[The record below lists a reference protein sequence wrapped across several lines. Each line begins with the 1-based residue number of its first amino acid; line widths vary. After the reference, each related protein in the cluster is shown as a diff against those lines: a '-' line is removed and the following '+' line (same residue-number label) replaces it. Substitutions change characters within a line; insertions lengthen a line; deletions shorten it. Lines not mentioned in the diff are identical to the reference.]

1 MRLLKETREFIMT
14 RVSSFLA
21 LCAALVLAAGVAFAG
36 PLDGPKQEGL
46 IGERP
51 DGYVG
56 FVVDEIPADV
66 KKLVDRT
73 NKERRAEYEKVA
85 QQNGTSVEAVEAI
98 FGEKLIARQA
108 PGTYVM
114 TADGK
119 WVQK

>member
-1 MRLLKETREFIMT
+1 MMRRVPTLLAMF
-14 RVSSFLA
+14 
-21 LCAALVLAAGVAFAG
+21 AAFAIWAGAAVAG
-36 PLDGPKQEGL
+36 PLDGPKQDGL

-85 QQNGTSVEAVEAI
+85 QQTGTSLEAVEAI

-114 TADGK
+114 SADGK

>member
-1 MRLLKETREFIMT
+1 METISMMRRLSSLLA
-14 RVSSFLA
+14 VL
-21 LCAALVLAAGVAFAG
+21 AALVIWAGVAVAG
-36 PLDGPKQEGL
+36 PLDGPKQDGL

-56 FVVDEIPADV
+56 FVADEIPADV

-85 QQNGTSVEAVEAI
+85 KQNGTSVEAVEAI

>member
-1 MRLLKETREFIMT
+1 MTFPKETTSMMR
-14 RVSSFLA
+14 RVSTLLA
-21 LCAALVLAAGVAFAG
+21 SLAALVVWAGVALAG

-56 FVVDEIPADV
+56 FVVDEVPADV

-85 QQNGTSVEAVEAI
+85 KQTGTSREAVEAI
-98 FGEKLIARQA
+98 FGEKLISRQA

-114 TADGK
+114 TSGGQ

>member
-1 MRLLKETREFIMT
+1 MKTILSTLMAAAFA
-14 RVSSFLA
+14 LA
-21 LCAALVLAAGVAFAG
+21 LAATTALAG
-36 PLDGPKQEGL
+36 PLDGPKQDGL

-56 FVVDEIPADV
+56 FVVDEVPAEV

-85 QQNGTSVEAVEAI
+85 QENGTSVEAVEAI
-98 FGEKLIARQA
+98 FGEKLISRARS
-108 PGTYVM
+108 GTYVM
-114 TADGK
+114 DANGN

>member
-1 MRLLKETREFIMT
+1 MKTILSTLMAAAFA
-14 RVSSFLA
+14 LA
-21 LCAALVLAAGVAFAG
+21 LAATAALAG

-56 FVVDEIPADV
+56 FVVDEVPADV

-85 QQNGTSVEAVEAI
+85 QENGTSLEAVEAI
-98 FGEKLIARQA
+98 FGEKLISRAKS
-108 PGTYVM
+108 GTYVM
-114 TADGK
+114 DASGN
-119 WVQK
+119 WVKR

>member
-1 MRLLKETREFIMT
+1 MR

-21 LCAALVLAAGVAFAG
+21 MLAALILTAGVALAG
-36 PLDGPKQEGL
+36 PLDGPKQDGL

-85 QQNGTSVEAVEAI
+85 QQTGTSVEAVEAI

-114 TADGK
+114 TSGGK

>member
-1 MRLLKETREFIMT
+1 MIR
-14 RVSSFLA
+14 RVSTLLA
-21 LCAALVLAAGVAFAG
+21 LLASLMIWAGVALAG

-56 FVVDEIPADV
+56 FVADELPADV

-73 NKERRAEYEKVA
+73 NTERRAEYEKVA
-85 QQNGTSVEAVEAI
+85 QQTGTSVEAVEAI

-114 TADGK
+114 TSGGK

>member
-1 MRLLKETREFIMT
+1 MR

-21 LCAALVLAAGVAFAG
+21 MLAALILTAGVALAG

-73 NKERRAEYEKVA
+73 EYEKVA
-85 QQNGTSVEAVEAI
+85 EQTGTTLEAVEAI

-108 PGTYVM
+108 SGTYVM
-114 TADGK
+114 TSGGK